1 MRLLRFLLALLLF
14 PLPAVASG
22 VLTIGLQLEPPVL
35 DPTAAASGAIAE
47 VLFPTVYEGLVR
59 IGPGWQLSPGLATFW
74 EVAPDGLSYTFH
86 LHPGVRFHDGT
97 PFDASAVKF
106 SLERA
111 AAPASPNPQHA
122 DFACISQVDTPDPL
136 TAIVRLSRPCSG
148 LLDALGLPGGVIV
161 SPRSAATDV
170 VNPIGTGPFR
180 FGSWARGDSITLL
193 RNPDYWG
200 TPAKSPVVKFRFIAD
215 PNAALDAVLSGGVDV
230 YSAFPAPEAVA
241 RLEQNPGLKVDT
253 ALSEGKVILAINNR
267 RAPFNNVLVR
277 RALSYGIDRQAVI
290 DAAMDGFGAP
300 IGSHYARQDPGYVDL
315 TGEYPYDPA
324 KARALLAQAGY
335 PHGFSTTIA
344 LPPVSYAT
352 RAGQVIAAQL
362 AAIGVQAKLVQL
374 DWVPWLTQVFGA
386 HDFDLTIVNHV
397 EPLDY
402 GIYANPDYYFGYNN
416 PRYAALLAQ
425 LDATQD
431 PAVQIELRQALQK
444 TLADDAVNVF
454 LLQFPDITV
463 QSARV
468 SLDWAPG
475 PVQDFDLAT
484 AAVPGDE
491 GAGHVAAGARYL
503 ALGGGVLA
511 LALAG
516 GLVLRAGL
524 GYALRRAA
532 GLLATLLVASLII
545 FTTMQMIPG
554 DPARAILGIQA
565 SPAAVAALHAR
576 LGLDAPFWWRYA
588 HWLVGLS
595 QGDLGTSFAY
605 HQQVAVLVAQRLA
618 LSLPL
623 TLYALLLST
632 VLALALGLAATY
644 WRGRWGGALA
654 TGLAR
659 LALAVP
665 NFWFGLMLVIPFGIV
680 LRWVPAGGFPGWGAG
695 LWPALRALTL
705 PAIALA
711 LPQAAVLARVL
722 ALELRELSGQD
733 FLRTAAAKGAGPL
746 RILLRHALPN
756 ALVPLLTILGM
767 QFSFLLAGGVLIENV
782 FFLPGLGRLIIQAIA
797 SRDAPVVQSVSL
809 LLVAQV
815 VVVTLLADLAAA
827 AANPRRRTG
836 ASQ

>member
-1 MRLLRFLLALLLF
+1 MRLPRLLLVLLLL
-14 PLPAVASG
+14 PLFARAAG
-22 VLTIGLQLEPPVL
+22 TLTIGIQLEPPVL
-35 DPTAAASGAIAE
+35 DPTAAASGAIGE
-47 VLFPTVYEGLVR
+47 VLFPSVYEGLVH
-59 IGPGWQLSPGLATFW
+59 IGPGWQLSPGLATSW
-74 EVAPDGLSYTFH
+74 QAAPDGHSYTFE
-86 LHPGVRFHDGT
+86 LRPNVRFHDGAV
-97 PFDASAVKF
+97 FDSAAVKF

-122 DFACISQVDTPDPL
+122 DFACIAGVDTPGPL
-136 TAIVRLSRPCSG
+136 TAIIRLAHPCSG
-148 LLDALGLPGGVIV
+148 LLYALGLPGGAML
-161 SPRSAATDV
+161 SPHSAAGDL

-200 TPAKSPVVKFRFIAD
+200 VQAQSPAIKFRFIAD
-215 PNAALDAVLSGGVDV
+215 PNAALDAVLSGGVDI

-241 RLEQNPGLKVDT
+241 RLAQNPGLKVDT
-253 ALSEGKVILAINNR
+253 ALSEGKMILALNNR

-277 RALSYGIDRQAVI
+277 RALAYAIDRQALI
-290 DAAMDGFGAP
+290 GAAMDGFGAP
-300 IGSHYARQDPGYVDL
+300 LGSHYARQDPGYLDL

-335 PHGFSTTIA
+335 PHGFATTIV

-352 RAGQVIAAQL
+352 RAGQIIAAQL
-362 AAIGVQAKLVQL
+362 AAVGVQAKLVQL
-374 DWVPWLTQVFGA
+374 DWVPWLTQVFAG

-402 GIYANPDYYFGYNN
+402 GIYANPDYYFGYSN
-416 PRYAALLAQ
+416 PHYAAVLAQ
-425 LDATQD
+425 LDATPD
-431 PAVQIELRQALQK
+431 PAAQLPLRQELQK
-444 TLADDAVNVF
+444 ILADDEVNVY

-463 QSARV
+463 QSTRV
-468 SLDWAPG
+468 SLTWQPSPSG
-475 PVQDFDLAT
+475 DFNLAT
-484 AAVPGDE
+484 ASVTGD
-491 GAGHVAAGARYL
+491 AGIDQAAPGARYVAL
-503 ALGGGVLA
+503 ALGGVAIILVA
-511 LALAG
+511 A
-516 GLVLRAGL
+516 LVLRAGL
-524 GYALRRAA
+524 AYALRRAA
-532 GLLATLLVASLII
+532 GLLVASLII
-545 FTTMQMIPG
+545 FTTMQLIPG

-565 SPAAVAALHAR
+565 SPAAVAALR
-576 LGLDAPFWWRYA
+576 EQLGLDAPFWWRYG
-588 HWLVGLS
+588 HWLAGLGH
-595 QGDLGTSFAY
+595 GDLGASFIY
-605 HQQVAVLVAQRLA
+605 HQQVGALVAQRLA

-632 VLALALGLAATY
+632 ALALVLGIVAAY
-644 WRGRWGGALA
+644 GRGRWSGALA
-654 TGLAR
+654 SGLAR

-680 LRWVPAGGFPGWGAG
+680 LHWVPAGGFPGWGAG
-695 LWPALRALTL
+695 LGAGLRALTL

-746 RILLRHALPN
+746 RILFRHALPN
-756 ALVPLLTILGM
+756 ALVPVLTILGM

-782 FFLPGLGRLIIQAIA
+782 FFLPGLGRLIFQAIA
-797 SRDAPVVQSVSL
+797 NRDAPVVQSVSL

-827 AANPRRRTG
+827 AADPRRRSG
-836 ASQ
+836 ASS